1 MKTCKLFFTL
11 GFVAVMS
18 VSALAQTASATMNVT
33 AELLQG
39 LQIVS
44 QVGLNS
50 GKFVLTGAAAST
62 DNSFII
68 TPNALSQGS
77 SSAIGF
83 VETPTPGSFQVSGS
97 PGASV
102 MVKISSSVTLSH
114 STDDASAF
122 TLGTDAEVIGL
133 GGFTD
138 TNDGFISRTIFL
150 DNSDGSSPAI
160 YVGGTL
166 GGIDQS
172 DFAGSYSGTISINVE
187 YQ

>member
-1 MKTCKLFFTL
+1 MKICKLFFTL
-11 GFVAVMS
+11 GLVAVMS
-18 VSALAQTASATMNVT
+18 VSAQAQTASATMNVT

-44 QVGLNS
+44 QVNLNP
-50 GKFVLTGAAAST
+50 GKFVLTGAAGLT

-68 TPNALSQGS
+68 TPNATSQGLS
-77 SSAIGF
+77 PVIGF
-83 VETPTPGSFQVSGS
+83 VEEPTPGSFQVSGS

-102 MVKISSSVTLSH
+102 IVKISSSVTLLH
-114 STDDASAF
+114 STDATSEF
-122 TLGTDAEVIGL
+122 TLETDAEVIGL

-138 TNDGFISRTIFL
+138 DNAGFITRTIFL

-166 GGIDQS
+166 GGIDQI
-172 DFAGSYSGTISINVE
+172 DFAGSYSGTISINLE

>member
-1 MKTCKLFFTL
+1 MKICKLFFTL
-11 GFVAVMS
+11 GLVAVMS
-18 VSALAQTASATMNVT
+18 VSAQAQTASATMNVT

-44 QVGLNS
+44 QVNLNP
-50 GKFVLTGAAAST
+50 GKFVLTGAAGLT

-68 TPNALSQGS
+68 TPNATSQGLS
-77 SSAIGF
+77 PVIGF
-83 VETPTPGSFQVSGS
+83 VEDPAPGSFQVSGS

-114 STDDASAF
+114 STDDASEFALE
-122 TLGTDAEVIGL
+122 TVAEVAGIGT
-133 GGFTD
+133 FTD
-138 TNDGFISRTIFL
+138 DNAGFITRTFFL
-150 DNSDGSSPAI
+150 GNSDGNSPVI
-160 YVGGTL
+160 SVGGTL

-172 DFAGSYSGTISINVE
+172 DSAGSYSGTIDINVE